1 MLLSRA
7 GKEMLIKAV
16 AQSISTYTMSVFQ
29 LPMKLCDELNS
40 MCARFWWG
48 QVVDERKIHWKRW
61 DKLSISKKE
70 GGMGLRDLRDLI

>member
-40 MCARFWWG
+40 MCARFWWD